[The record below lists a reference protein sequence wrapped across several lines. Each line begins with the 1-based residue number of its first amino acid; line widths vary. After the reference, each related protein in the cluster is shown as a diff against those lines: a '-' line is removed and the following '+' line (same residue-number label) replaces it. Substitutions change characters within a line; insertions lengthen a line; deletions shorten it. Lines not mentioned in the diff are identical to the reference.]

1 MNDRMS
7 MNEFIAFVSTQTEK
21 IFRQTGR
28 VLPMYHA
35 IKRDGHHIV
44 GPMPDANKDTA
55 VAIVRALFE
64 LQDVVRYV
72 FIDEAW
78 TVCAKS
84 EEADAL
90 RNMTENQG
98 LASHPD
104 RIEILMF
111 HAEDENEGVTMGM
124 RDIIRGKGKT
134 KLGPLKLERP
144 NNMEGRMAG
153 MLPRRTRAH

>member
-1 MNDRMS
+1 
-7 MNEFIAFVSTQTEK
+7 MNEFIEFVSAQTER
-21 IFRQTGR
+21 IFHQTGC

-44 GPMPDANKDTA
+44 CPMPDANKDTA

-90 RNMTENQG
+90 RNMAERG
-98 LASHPD
+98 IASHPD
-104 RIEILMF
+104 RVEIILF
-111 HAEDENEGVTMGM
+111 NAEDENEGLTMGM
-124 RDIIRGKGKT
+124 RDIIRGKGKA